1 MEGPWECGRL
11 LFNAWRL
18 RKADGRPDCD
28 PSGVVSLKSGAV
40 MGRSSR
46 PRKTYRRRTHN
57 AGTSLR
63 TQPWLLDTTFGPLRE
78 VLEHIARG
86 GELHETDHGALIY
99 VSPVSHKPYEVAATI
114 RAYVEIFTV
123 LRSRDSACPDM
134 QPLRQAMQDINGGE
148 VSEAVVMAAL
158 ECLTVLRS
166 YAAGKPAEVIADA
179 AQSVLLRLHMD
190 AAEKRTADSVG
201 DAEVDGRSS

>member
-1 MEGPWECGRL
+1 M
-11 LFNAWRL
+11 
-18 RKADGRPDCD
+18 
-28 PSGVVSLKSGAV
+28 
-40 MGRSSR
+40 
-46 PRKTYRRRTHN
+46 
-57 AGTSLR
+57 
-63 TQPWLLDTTFGPLRE
+63 
-78 VLEHIARG
+78 ARG

-99 VSPVSHKPYEVAATI
+99 VSPISHRPYEVAATI

-134 QPLRQAMQDINGGE
+134 QPLRKAMQDINGGE

-190 AAEKRTADSVG
+190 AAEKPAEDDTPDTAAGS
-201 DAEVDGRSS
+201 RH